1 MNKAKWEKIRKVQKD
16 LNLKIFG
23 LSSLI
28 PWSAF
33 ILTDKIVS
41 TSLSRSLWEH
51 VLKDFKK

>member
-51 VLKDFKK
+51 VLKDF